1 MVPGK
6 KKFFFDTIGFQFLVR
21 NVLGGFFLQDLCSPG
36 GMGTLGSW
44 VVEEAKA
51 ATYHRTSKGSTGRAS
66 ARLSV
71 EHSSP
76 WLSLNLEWCGPGE
89 MNVFHV

>member
-1 MVPGK
+1 MFGV
-6 KKFFFDTIGFQFLVR
+6 F
-21 NVLGGFFLQDLCSPG
+21 FFLQDLCSPG

>member
-1 MVPGK
+1 M
-6 KKFFFDTIGFQFLVR
+6 
-21 NVLGGFFLQDLCSPG
+21 
-36 GMGTLGSW
+36 
-44 VVEEAKA
+44 EEAKA
-51 ATYHRTSKGSTGRAS
+51 AMYHRTSKGSTGRAS

-71 EHSSP
+71 EHSFP